1 MPPALDSSSY
11 GQQAS
16 GEAGA
21 TIRGSLIVVTMPK
34 SETSKTDRDLQDDI
48 IRYLADA
55 GTRNKNSSG
64 LPLSP
69 EQAKRAE
76 KFSRFL
82 ARRYYRDRL
91 ARSFRYSR
99 LFAPAIGR
107 TAEQVVDGESFQD
120 FLNEC
125 VMGSL
130 EAAQRVGQMVV
141 SHLSDVQEPGAWW
154 GDLLAYEQAFF
165 LQAATAEAEPVSD
178 IPRRLRSA
186 ACLALRWNLPKL
198 LSQLKSAR
206 NIGKELKKDVLL
218 LFSRTAGGKIYV
230 VEIEEQTERV
240 WRQTDGWRNM
250 DQIASAVSL
259 PLTSVQETLQA
270 LSQIGAVVLPPQSAG

>member
-1 MPPALDSSSY
+1 
-11 GQQAS
+11 
-16 GEAGA
+16 
-21 TIRGSLIVVTMPK
+21 MPK
-34 SETSKTDRDLQDDI
+34 LASSKSDRDLQDEV

-55 GTRNKNSSG
+55 GVRNKNSSG

-130 EAAQRVGQMVV
+130 EAAQRVGQMAV

-154 GDLLAYEQAFF
+154 GDLLGYEQAFF

-178 IPRRLRSA
+178 IPRRRRSA
-186 ACLALRWNLPKL
+186 ACLVFRWNLPEL

-230 VEIEEQTERV
+230 VEIEEQADRV
-240 WRQTDGWRNM
+240 WRQIDGLRNM

>member
-1 MPPALDSSSY
+1 
-11 GQQAS
+11 
-16 GEAGA
+16 
-21 TIRGSLIVVTMPK
+21 MPK
-34 SETSKTDRDLQDDI
+34 AEPSKSDRDLQDDV

-130 EAAQRVGQMVV
+130 EAAQRVGQMAVMY
-141 SHLSDVQEPGAWW
+141 LSDVREPGAWW
-154 GDLLAYEQAFF
+154 RELLAYEQAFF
-165 LQAATAEAEPVSD
+165 VQAATAEGESVASA
-178 IPRRLRSA
+178 PRRGRSA
-186 ACLALRWNLPKL
+186 VCCA
-198 LSQLKSAR
+198 
-206 NIGKELKKDVLL
+206 
-218 LFSRTAGGKIYV
+218 FS
-230 VEIEEQTERV
+230 
-240 WRQTDGWRNM
+240 
-250 DQIASAVSL
+250 
-259 PLTSVQETLQA
+259 
-270 LSQIGAVVLPPQSAG
+270 